1 MDKKVSIPQTVVTC
15 IALSFGIAKSGVDPG
30 QNYLKNV

>member
-15 IALSFGIAKSGVDPG
+15 IALSFGIAKSGADLG
-30 QNYLKNV
+30 QDYLKNI